1 MPVEFLTEEQ
11 PRRYGCYTEEPSPLQ
26 LARYF
31 HFDDRDHQ
39 LIARHQRDHTRLGFA
54 LQLGTVR
61 FLGTFLPYPTHVPA
75 TVVTY
80 VAQQLGLDDPTCL
93 EHYHSRDTYWDHA
106 RQNQKR
112 VVFSMW
118 RWTEIDVTLHL
129 DVTA

>member
-11 PRRYGCYTEEPSPLQ
+11 QRRYGCYTEEPSPLQ

-61 FLGTFLPYPTHVPA
+61 FLGTFLPTLLLDSRVLCD
-75 TVVTY
+75 
-80 VAQQLGLDDPTCL
+80 QQLNERRKQRSASLADVVHKL
-93 EHYHSRDTYWDHA
+93 EEPQVQWEFGFDH
-106 RQNQKR
+106 R
-112 VVFSMW
+112 VGHMW
-118 RWTEIDVTLHL
+118 
-129 DVTA
+129 